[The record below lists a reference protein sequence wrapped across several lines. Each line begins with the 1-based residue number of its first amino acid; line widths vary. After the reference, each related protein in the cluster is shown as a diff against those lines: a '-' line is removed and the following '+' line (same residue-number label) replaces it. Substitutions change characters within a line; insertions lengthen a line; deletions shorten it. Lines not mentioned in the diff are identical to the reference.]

1 MGTRT
6 LSLVACFLASAA
18 LVDPPAGLAQPGSA
32 LDVRVVAD
40 QADAAVAIL
49 LKRAGG
55 GAVDEADWEALFGS
69 EGFRRLEARARS
81 FDREVDRDAFR
92 AWLVSDSVVAKAD
105 AYAQAIAWWKA
116 LDAAEPAAKAM
127 AYLPA
132 GASIRARLYPV
143 IKPTPNSFVF
153 EIREDPAIFV
163 HVDPDERASRIANTL
178 AHELHHVGTAGIPDC
193 EPVGVDSLP
202 ETTRT
207 AIDWLGGF
215 AEGLAVLAAAGGP
228 DVHPHAARAEEEYV
242 VWERD
247 VARVGADL
255 LAMDRFFLD
264 VAEGRLTGEDEIR
277 ARGFEFISTADVPQG
292 GFYTL
297 GWKMAAVVEKAE
309 GREVV
314 VASVCDPRILLA
326 AWNRVAEAHA
336 PDGGGGLERWSP
348 ELTRALG
355 IE

>member
-1 MGTRT
+1 MRIR
-6 LSLVACFLASAA
+6 SRPLAAPLLA
-18 LVDPPAGLAQPGSA
+18 LALLVDPGPGLAQSGPP

-40 QADAAVAIL
+40 EADAAVAIL
-49 LKRAGG
+49 GKRAGG
-55 GAVDEADWEALFGS
+55 EAVDEADWEALFGS

-105 AYAQAIAWWKA
+105 VYAEAIEWWKA
-116 LDAAEPAAKAM
+116 LDATEPAAKAM

-132 GASIRARLYPV
+132 GASIRATLYPV

-163 HVDPDERASRIANTL
+163 YVDPGERASKIANTL

-193 EPVGVDSLP
+193 EPAGADSLP
-202 ETTRT
+202 ESVRT

-228 DVHPHAARAEEEYV
+228 DVHPHAGRAEEEYV

-264 VAEGRLTGEDEIR
+264 IAEGRLADEDEIR
-277 ARGFEFISTADVPQG
+277 ARGFEFISTAEVPQG
-292 GFYTL
+292 AFYTL
-297 GWKMAAVVEKAE
+297 GWKMAAVVEKSG
-309 GREVV
+309 GRDVV
-314 VASVCDPRILLA
+314 VASVCDPRLLLA
-326 AWNRVAEAHA
+326 AWNRAAEAHA
-336 PDGGGGLERWSP
+336 PAGGGGLELWSP
-348 ELTRALG
+348 ELMHALG
-355 IE
+355 ID

>member
-1 MGTRT
+1 MRIRSR
-6 LSLVACFLASAA
+6 LLAAVLLA
-18 LVDPPAGLAQPGSA
+18 LAILVDPGPGLAQPDPA

-40 QADAAVAIL
+40 QADAALEIL
-49 LKRAGG
+49 ARHAEGE
-55 GAVDEADWEALFGS
+55 AVDEADWEALFGS

-81 FDREVDRDAFR
+81 LDREVDRDAFR
-92 AWLVSDSVVAKAD
+92 AWLVSDSVVSKAD
-105 AYAQAIAWWKA
+105 AYAEALAWWKA

-153 EIREDPAIFV
+153 ELREDPAIFV
-163 HVDPDERASRIANTL
+163 HVDPDERGSRIANTL

-193 EPVGVDSLP
+193 EPAGADSLP
-202 ETTRT
+202 ETART

-215 AEGLAVLAAAGGP
+215 SEGLAVLAAAGGP
-228 DVHPHAARAEEEYV
+228 DVHPHAGRAEEEYV

-264 VAEGRLTGEDEIR
+264 VAEGRSTEADEIR
-277 ARGFEFISTADVPQG
+277 SRGFEFISTAEVPQG
-292 GFYTL
+292 AFYTL

-309 GREVV
+309 GRDVL

-326 AWNRVAEAHA
+326 AWNRVVEAHA
-336 PDGGGGLERWSP
+336 RAGGEGLERWSP
-348 ELTRALG
+348 ELTRVLG
-355 IE
+355 VE

>member
-6 LSLVACFLASAA
+6 LLLIALILAPAA
-18 LVDPPAGLAQPGSA
+18 LVDPRPGLAQAGPD

-49 LKRAGG
+49 ARRAAEE
-55 GAVDEADWEALFGS
+55 AVDEAEWEALFGS

-81 FDREVDRDAFR
+81 FDREIDRDAFR
-92 AWLVSDSVVAKAD
+92 AWLVSDSVVARAD
-105 AYAQAIAWWKA
+105 AYAEAIAWWKA
-116 LDAAEPAAKAM
+116 LDAAEPGAKAR

-132 GASIRARLYPV
+132 GASIRARLYPA

-163 HVDPDERASRIANTL
+163 YVDPEERASKIANTL

-193 EPVGVDSLP
+193 EPAGADSLP
-202 ETTRT
+202 ETVRT

-228 DVHPHAARAEEEYV
+228 DVHPHAGRAEEEYV

-264 VAEGRLTGEDEIR
+264 IAEGRLTEEDAIR
-277 ARGFEFISTADVPQG
+277 ARGFEFISTAEVPQG
-292 GFYTL
+292 AFYTL

-326 AWNRVAEAHA
+326 AWNRVAEANA

-348 ELTRALG
+348 DLTGALG